1 MKKADIR
8 QDLME
13 QLEAKGMTSKFYI
26 DLVNDYIKYYELKE
40 SLQKDIK
47 KKGLRYEVVSGNG
60 FSSEKPNESVQNLMK
75 VTATMLKILQD
86 LDLQKPIAIEDSA
99 DDYL

>member
-1 MKKADIR
+1 MKKTDIR

-13 QLEAKGMTSKFYI
+13 QLEAKGMISKFYI

-47 KKGLRYEVVSGNG
+47 KRGLRYEVVSGNG

>member
-1 MKKADIR
+1 M
-8 QDLME
+8 
-13 QLEAKGMTSKFYI
+13 
-26 DLVNDYIKYYELKE
+26 KE

>member
-1 MKKADIR
+1 MRKADIR

>member
-1 MKKADIR
+1 MRKTDIR

-13 QLEAKGMTSKFYI
+13 QLEAKGMISKFYI

-47 KKGLRYEVVSGNG
+47 KRGLRYEVVSGNG

>member
-1 MKKADIR
+1 MRKADIR

-47 KKGLRYEVVSGNG
+47 KRGLRYEVVSGNG